1 MKKSIKIIGIVVII
15 IIVLI
20 TLACFWVIG
29 LKEDQKKTKVKMKE
43 VTDNYPAFNKEVD
56 NFSSLR
62 NKLYEKKED
71 MYYET
76 LSQQAKDWDKFMEE
90 YAEQI
95 KKVENASK
103 KLKQNCKIKYG
114 DVGTNSKCTAF
125 KANYEAAQNYYI
137 SDVKMYNELIDKYDK
152 WTKEQGGQYNTLKK
166 AELSVYKK
174 YIDFDNDGEYFG
186 KEEVKKD
193 E

>member
-15 IIVLI
+15 IALLI
-20 TLACFWVIG
+20 TFACFWVIG
-29 LKEDQKKTKVKMKE
+29 LKEDQKETKVKMKE
-43 VTDNYPAFNKEVD
+43 VIDNYPTFNKEVD
-56 NFSSLR
+56 IFSNLR

-71 MYYET
+71 MYYDT
-76 LSQQAKDWDKFMEE
+76 LSQQAIDWNKFMDE
-90 YAEQI
+90 YAMQI
-95 KKVENASK
+95 KKVEDAAKN
-103 KLKQNCKIKYG
+103 LKQNCKIKYG

-137 SDVKMYNELIDKYDK
+137 SDVKMYNDLIDEYDK
-152 WTKEQGGQYNTLKK
+152 WTKEQGGNYNTLKK
-166 AELSVYKK
+166 AELPVYKK
-174 YIDFDNDGEYFG
+174 YINFDNDGEYFG